1 MQLAQQAICDPHIEV
16 FTHVNIIY
24 DLYADLVNAEYV
36 TGPPKR
42 IFNRANIC
50 IFIYVFVCVY
60 GRYLVVFS
68 GNASSFASAFWA
80 VVSKQTE
87 RSSSFVV

>member
-1 MQLAQQAICDPHIEV
+1 MQLAQQAICDLRDPHIEV

-42 IFNRANIC
+42 IFNRANI
-50 IFIYVFVCVY
+50 YLYMYLSVY
-60 GRYLVVFS
+60 MADILLFS
-68 GNASSFASAFWA
+68 AATRRLLRQHFGLL
-80 VVSKQTE
+80 
-87 RSSSFVV
+87 

>member
-1 MQLAQQAICDPHIEV
+1 MQLAQQAICDLRDPHIEV

-42 IFNRANIC
+42 IFNRANIYLYMC
-50 IFIYVFVCVY
+50 IGLSIWQISCCFQ
-60 GRYLVVFS
+60 RQRVVFC
-68 GNASSFASAFWA
+68 
-80 VVSKQTE
+80 VSILGCCK
-87 RSSSFVV
+87 

>member
-1 MQLAQQAICDPHIEV
+1 MQLAQQAICDLREPHIEV

-42 IFNRANIC
+42 IFNRANI
-50 IFIYVFVCVY
+50 YLYMYLSVY
-60 GRYLVVFS
+60 MADILLFS
-68 GNASSFASAFWA
+68 AATRRLLRQHFGLL
-80 VVSKQTE
+80 
-87 RSSSFVV
+87 

>member
-1 MQLAQQAICDPHIEV
+1 MQLAQQAICDLRDPHIEV

-42 IFNRANIC
+42 IFNRANI
-50 IFIYVFVCVY
+50 YLYMYQSVY
-60 GRYLVVFS
+60 MADILLFS
-68 GNASSFASAFWA
+68 AATRRLLRQHFGLL
-80 VVSKQTE
+80 
-87 RSSSFVV
+87 